1 MNLQSLR
8 FVVVQCLCA
17 ILLLVYSAAASA
29 LAEADSQWPSQPPQR
44 SSIVQDALMD
54 HFSLWQGTRYKLGG
68 TDTRGVDCSSFIQTL
83 FQEKFRTE
91 LPRTSREQM
100 TLGERVEP
108 TELSAG
114 DLLFFRTGPTR
125 RHVGVYMGNGHF
137 MHVSA
142 GSGVEIAKL
151 HLPYWQ
157 KHFITARR
165 LAHSL
170 FSSSN

>member
-1 MNLQSLR
+1 MFLHSIR
-8 FVVVQCLCA
+8 CVAVQFMLSIA
-17 ILLLVYSAAASA
+17 ALSVSAFAPAWAESNMLVLERQPASV
-29 LAEADSQWPSQPPQR
+29 R
-44 SSIVQDALMD
+44 DALFE
-54 HFSLWQGTRYKLGG
+54 HFSVWEGTRHKLGG
-68 TDTRGVDCSSFIQTL
+68 TDASGVDCSSFVQTL
-83 FQEKFRTE
+83 FQEKFSTA

-108 TELSAG
+108 TELTAG

-125 RHVGVYMGNGHF
+125 RHVGVYMGDGHF

-165 LAHSL
+165 LAYSF
-170 FSSSN
+170 FSASN

>member
-1 MNLQSLR
+1 MNLQTLR
-8 FVVVQCLCA
+8 FVAVQWLCS
-17 ILLLVYSAAASA
+17 IVLLMGVA
-29 LAEADSQWPSQPPQR
+29 LAPAWAETGSHWVSPS
-44 SSIVQDALMD
+44 SSTVQDALMD
-54 HFSLWQGTRYKLGG
+54 HFSLWQGTSYKLGG
-68 TDTRGVDCSSFIQTL
+68 TDARGVDCSSFIQTL
-83 FQEKFRTE
+83 FQEKFSTK

-100 TLGERVEP
+100 TLGERVDS

-125 RHVGVYMGNGHF
+125 RHVGVYIGNGQF

-142 GSGVEIAKL
+142 GSGVEIAQL

-170 FSSSN
+170 FSASN